1 MRDGGDSTTRTGRDL
16 RVWALG
22 AVLCAALLGA
32 PSALAQADAPA
43 GAPAAPPAAAQS
55 APPNVVSGAPNAPA
69 GPAVGPSVRLTFYAV
84 SGLAKAARKNCGAD
98 RAPDGAPDL
107 AAAEGRRAFAALF
120 GGTDAAIVG
129 EARKMLADGRVL
141 LEGFA
146 AANDRPFYFGYIERR
161 DAAEG
166 GRAAV
171 RLQRFKGQ
179 QPFMDR
185 SFPLARG
192 GVAWRASW
200 SSDDEE
206 TCVVVRIES
215 LDALPPPA
223 PFGALP
229 ARWREAEPLKSLKSV
244 MPAFPGSVR
253 RGQAA
258 EKVVVDG
265 VVGLDG
271 RMDYC
276 QIRDYP
282 AGGADAAMAALEA
295 VSQWRWRPARLDGKP
310 IPMPF
315 AVTITFALR

>member
-1 MRDGGDSTTRTGRDL
+1 MRDGGDSTTRTGGDL
-16 RVWALG
+16 RVWARG
-22 AVLCAALLGA
+22 AVLCALLLGA
-32 PSALAQADAPA
+32 PCAHAQADAPA

-55 APPNVVSGAPNAPA
+55 AAPDVVPGAPNASA
-69 GPAVGPSVRLTFYAV
+69 EPAVGPSVRLTFYAV
-84 SGLAKAARKNCGAD
+84 SGLAKAARKSCGAD

-107 AAAEGRRAFAALF
+107 AAAEGRRAFAAFF
-120 GGTDAAIVG
+120 GGADAAIVG

-146 AANDRPFYFGYIERR
+146 AANDRPFYFGYFERR

-276 QIRDYP
+276 QVRDYP

-295 VSQWRWRPARLDGKP
+295 VSQWRWSPARLDGKP

-315 AVTITFALR
+315 AVTIKFALK